1 VRRRGFALVA
11 VMAVLAF
18 LLLVLSLLA
27 KLLSDD
33 LAETRRRGNAAYA
46 RELAR
51 SGLAYARAAIAGGS
65 GLAPEM
71 FDVKGGRIEVRPEVR
86 EEGLRVVAVGTVR
99 SGGAV
104 LARHAVAFDAGA
116 SSRAVGEPPA
126 PAASSPEEA
135 PLLEELPAVETA
147 TPVPAPGR

>member
-1 VRRRGFALVA
+1 
-11 VMAVLAF
+11 MAVLAF

-71 FDVKGGRIEVRPEVR
+71 LEVEGGQIEVRPEVT
-86 EEGLRVVAVGTVR
+86 EAGLQVVAVGTVR
-99 SGGAV
+99 SGGTA

-116 SSRAVGEPPA
+116 SSRDVREPPA
-126 PAASSPEEA
+126 PAAPSPEEA
-135 PLLEELPAVETA
+135 PLLEEPPAVETA
-147 TPVPAPGR
+147 TPKPAPGR